1 MHARKNHHLSINSP
15 STSALQPSGLLT
27 PRTPRSARGDPLRE
41 ALLSSRSPPPS
52 PGLPPLGPKNSRRSL
67 PSYSRLLRKIL
78 VVFCGVIFLG
88 WLGVRHWWYSHSGQ
102 NGVTYQTADGSEYE
116 MVGGS
121 LLPDEPSVVAMT
133 DQQGKTRWSVSI
145 PADSSFPLAP
155 GQYQELCEQAT
166 EIAHTISGKGSHHK
180 AYYYI
185 DPYYMDI
192 GDAMEQG
199 LLPNPKEG
207 AKMVSAVGW
216 DDKLMGRG
224 NTYKGEKM
232 DVCETSMTF
241 VMETSDAGMG
251 KTLMAMWMAYGL
263 ARMEGR
269 SFFVDDTR
277 WPYGDYTSYFQ
288 PPPAP
293 NCLPP
298 MTSQVVPCPHHAR
311 HIMASA
317 ATIRTTFGHAF
328 VEEYEDAHKMQ
339 VQRQHKIFGLLRDG
353 YEALFRLHDD
363 DASYVLERTRSL
375 YEPVIEKG
383 GINIGMHVRR
393 GDRHPF
399 EYQYSKDYIPLDR
412 FMQGVQYFIAEHYG
426 PSLSTNAT
434 GDAKVER
441 DAHDGPTKALKTPAG
456 DAITK
461 QKDQPDLLALTS
473 SQAVLSSDDPDVYTA
488 PEMANVVRAQDRIVL
503 ASKKTLEASGA
514 KNKNRYIDEISGW
527 EGGFYR
533 DVFWSLGRSAQ
544 NNAGDKNAKPS
555 EQAVKMRELVGR
567 AYLLDLAVLAK
578 ADQVMCTLS
587 ATGCRILAVMMGWEQ
602 AIQQGAWR
610 NIDGEFH
617 WRGIDW

>member
-15 STSALQPSGLLT
+15 STSALPPSGLLT
-27 PRTPRSARGDPLRE
+27 PRTPRSARGDPLRDP
-41 ALLSSRSPPPS
+41 LLLSRSPPPS
-52 PGLPPLGPKNSRRSL
+52 PGLPPLGSKNPRRS
-67 PSYSRLLRKIL
+67 PSSYSRLLRKLL
-78 VVFCGVIFLG
+78 VVFCGVVFLG
-88 WLGVRHWWYSHSGQ
+88 WLGVRHWWYSHRAP

-121 LLPDEPSVVAMT
+121 LLPDEPSVVGMT
-133 DQQGKTRWSVSI
+133 DLKGRTRWSISI
-145 PADSSFPLAP
+145 PVDSEFPLRP
-155 GQYQELCEQAT
+155 GQYQELCSQAK
-166 EIAHTISGKGSHHK
+166 EIAMTIHGKGSHHK
-180 AYYYI
+180 GYYYVDPHYI
-185 DPYYMDI
+185 DV

-199 LLPNPKEG
+199 LLPNPKG
-207 AKMVSAVGW
+207 NAKMVSAVGW
-216 DDKLMGRG
+216 DDALMGRG
-224 NTYKGEKM
+224 NTYEGKKM
-232 DVCETSMTF
+232 EVCETSMTF

-277 WPYGDYTSYFQ
+277 WPYGNYTSYFQ
-288 PPPAP
+288 PPPTP
-293 NCLPP
+293 SCLPP
-298 MTSQVVPCPHHAR
+298 MTSQVVPCPHQAKHL
-311 HIMASA
+311 MVSA

-328 VEEYEDAHKMQ
+328 VEEYEDPRKMQ
-339 VQRQHKIFGLLRDG
+339 VQRQHKIFGMLRDG

-363 DASYVLERTRSL
+363 DANYVLERTRSL

-412 FMQGVQYFIAEHYG
+412 FMQGVQYYIAEHYG
-426 PSLSTNAT
+426 PSLPGNTT
-434 GDAKVER
+434 DDDKVAR
-441 DAHDGPTKALKTPAG
+441 DAHDGPIKALKTPAAA
-456 DAITK
+456 AI
-461 QKDQPDLLALTS
+461 QQDQPDLLALTS
-473 SQAVLSSDDPDVYTA
+473 SQAILASDDPDVYTA
-488 PEMANVVRAQDRIVL
+488 PEMVGVVRAQDRIVL

-533 DVFWSLGRSAQ
+533 DVFWSLGRSKT
-544 NNAGDKNAKPS
+544 NNAGNGDKNVEPG
-555 EQAVKMRELVGR
+555 EQALKMRELVGR

-602 AIQQGAWR
+602 AIEQGSWR
-610 NIDGEFH
+610 NVDGEWS